1 MKKTTYQVP
10 EIRDENDNIV
20 QEGTF
25 GKKSAFVNSTN
36 QGAFDYIL
44 NDLEALHDIATGA
57 YLIFDSKDKFPSA
70 GDTAKIYVSNADGK
84 AYKWNGTEYVY
95 MGTESTQFTALDV
108 KKMKEAAA
116 DSAKAAADSAA
127 DAGASA
133 SSASASATD
142 AEASRQAA
150 KQSAQNCS
158 DLYAKTLNQYVL
170 TSLQGNNDVKAY
182 NRIRNFYFLARGADK
197 LKGTTTDTDATT
209 LTGIVTDW
217 YKLTRNLVKDFDGY
231 VRFPHPD
238 VSSQS
243 TGTKYGSLAGML
255 CEISTETVKG
265 RNDYEGH
272 PLFAT
277 TYCNWKMAS
286 NNPVITAVEGVSPDF
301 SFDDKSKLLGVLQM
315 SAWIY
320 GTDIDA
326 SSDHYDIGYEATIH
340 AHTNE
345 EPLPEAKLTDGTVRE
360 WVLHGACACSLADD
374 GKSYYMCYG
383 QEPSWTGMSHNNMK
397 TITDL
402 MGNGISTST
411 SVDDSFIKRM
421 CYMLF
426 GSMTLDDT
434 MIGNV
439 NYWADSIAQVA
450 ETGVKRV
457 IIPAADI
464 NKFPIGSYVVID
476 AWDGTTTDTWSL
488 RNKSTKSITGKV
500 GVKVLDSKKVTING
514 TDYTALYVDTPSTF
528 DTSVTTGSQTR
539 VYSWI
544 YHTGSTRNILGNTG
558 SVNPTDGNHVIK
570 VQGIEF
576 SWGQYEALSDVI
588 LELTKD
594 GDNYYYQ
601 PYVCKP
607 YAKRSTSKTDDYEAC
622 DVKLQGTE
630 SWQYIKHEKY
640 SKGFFFPDIVG
651 GSSSTYTKDAIYT
664 NKNTGEREVLLFG
677 YLCRGSGDGGLSCL
691 YGNGGLGDSTFYYGS
706 RLSPNGTRG

>member
-1 MKKTTYQVP
+1 MSIISEEAELMNRAGQV
-10 EIRDENDNIV
+10 E
-20 QEGTF
+20 
-25 GKKSAFVNSTN
+25 TN
-36 QGAFDYIL
+36 G
-44 NDLEALHDIATGA
+44 
-57 YLIFDSKDKFPSA
+57 YLKR
-70 GDTAKIYVSNADGK
+70 
-84 AYKWNGTEYVY
+84 
-95 MGTESTQFTALDV
+95 M
-108 KKMKEAAA
+108 AAA
-116 DSAKAAADSAA
+116 MEGLADEKILSN
-127 DAGASA
+127 
-133 SSASASATD
+133 T
-142 AEASRQAA
+142 
-150 KQSAQNCS
+150 
-158 DLYAKTLNQYVL
+158 TILNQYVL
-170 TSLQGNNDVKAY
+170 TSLQGNNDVKVY

-209 LTGIVTDW
+209 LTGIVSDW
-217 YKLTRNLVKDFDGY
+217 YKLTRQLVKDFDGY

-243 TGTKYGSLAGML
+243 TGTKYGSLAGMV
-255 CEISTETVKG
+255 CEPSTETVKG

-277 TYCNWKMAS
+277 TYCNWKMVS
-286 NNPVITAVEGVSPDF
+286 NSPVITAVEGVSTDF

-320 GTDIDA
+320 GTDIDV
-326 SSDHYDIGYEATIH
+326 SSDHYDMGYEATIH
-340 AHTNE
+340 GHTNE

-383 QEPSWTGMSHNNMK
+383 QEPSWAGMSHNNIK

-402 MGNGISTST
+402 MGNGISTTT
-411 SVDDSFIKRM
+411 SVDDAFIKRM

-426 GSMTLDDT
+426 GSLTLDDT

-439 NYWADSIAQVA
+439 YYWSDSIAQVA

-457 IIPAADI
+457 IIPASDI
-464 NKFPIGSYVVID
+464 NKFPLGSYVVID
-476 AWDGTTTDTWSL
+476 AWDGTTTDTGRL

-528 DTSVTTGSQTR
+528 NTSVTTGSQTR

-544 YHTGSTRNILGNTG
+544 YHTGSTRNVLGNTG
-558 SVNPTDGNHVIK
+558 SVNPTDGKHVIK

-576 SWGQYEALSDVI
+576 SWGQYEVLSDVI
-588 LELTKD
+588 LELTED

-601 PYVCKP
+601 PYVCKT
-607 YAKRSTSKTDDYEAC
+607 YAKRSTSVTSDYTAC
-622 DVKLQGTE
+622 DVKLKSTE
-630 SWQYIKHEKY
+630 DWQYIKHEKY
-640 SKGFFFPDIVG
+640 SKGYFFPDIVG

-664 NKNTGEREVLLFG
+664 NKATGTRGVLSF
-677 YLCRGSGDGGLSCL
+677 
-691 YGNGGLGDSTFYYGS
+691 GGLGVGSALSGLSGLRGNSGLSNSNFDYGS